1 MPFVFLG
8 FSEDFT
14 VLLLRALAH
23 IVAAFL
29 SLLSSSWRSCGAA
42 SDQML
47 GFPGIPRMSVCFPSP
62 DAFME
67 FVLILRVLETP
78 CVSIARLS
86 NKYSVLQT

>member
-23 IVAAFL
+23 IVAALL
-29 SLLSSSWRSCGAA
+29 SLLSSGAA

-47 GFPGIPRMSVCFPSP
+47 GFPGIRRMSVCFPSP
-62 DAFME
+62 DAFIE